1 MLFESKY
8 RRQALSSLKEENKQ
22 LQQHFLQ
29 NLSNNHNKMNV
40 LSKLKQ
46 FIMVIKNRKSEIK
59 L

>member
-8 RRQALSSLKEENKQ
+8 RRQALSSFNEENKQ
-22 LQQHFLQ
+22 LQQQLLQ
-29 NLSNNHNKMNV
+29 NLSDNHKKMNV

-46 FIMVIKNRKSEIK
+46 FMLLMKNHKSEVK

>member
-8 RRQALSSLKEENKQ
+8 RRQALSSFKEENKQ
-22 LQQHFLQ
+22 VQQQFLQ
-29 NLSNNHNKMNV
+29 NLSENHKKKNV

-46 FIMVIKNRKSEIK
+46 FMMLLKNNKSEVK